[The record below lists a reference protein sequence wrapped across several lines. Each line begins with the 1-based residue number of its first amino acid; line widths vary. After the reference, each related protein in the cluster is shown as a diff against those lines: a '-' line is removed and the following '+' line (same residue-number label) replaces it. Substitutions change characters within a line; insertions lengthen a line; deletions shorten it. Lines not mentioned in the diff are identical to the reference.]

1 MSSYSTSREGST
13 FHPKQPGSDD
23 MVLLGAPLVL
33 LASIG
38 MLALKLPSGVVL
50 PALAMTSTLF
60 ALVSGLVAWRA
71 QGRVKSGAELAAGIF
86 AFAAVASCILGN
98 PDQAALFLK

>member
-71 QGRVKSGAELAAGIF
+71 EGRVKSSAELAAGIF
-86 AFAAVASCILGN
+86 AFAAVAACILGN

>member
-86 AFAAVASCILGN
+86 AFAAVAACILGN

>member
-23 MVLLGAPLVL
+23 LVLLGAPLVL

-86 AFAAVASCILGN
+86 AFAAVAACILGN